1 MSQTQDEIQQ
11 KPSLRRFLPLGL
23 GAAALGIAGAIWL
36 GNGSGAVAQECNV
49 DASILEAMDL
59 LATGELAAILPTG
72 SGRGYNNLE
81 YLNEEGQPTTLADFE
96 GKSILVNFWATWCGP
111 CREEMPALDALSAK
125 FGGEEF
131 AVVTI
136 NLDVGD
142 DGIDKARAFLEEIGL
157 TNLPLLADPTFAAF
171 ERLKN
176 NGVALGLPA
185 TLLLDTKGCEVAV
198 LQGPAIWDG
207 PAAFKMIGE
216 FISLTRA

>member
-1 MSQTQDEIQQ
+1 MSQTQDETQ
-11 KPSLRRFLPLGL
+11 KISLARRLLPVGV
-23 GAAALGIAGAIWL
+23 GVAALGIAGAIWL
-36 GNGSGAVAQECNV
+36 SNGTGAVAEECNV
-49 DASILEAMDL
+49 DVSILEKMDL

-72 SGRGYNNLE
+72 SGRGYSDLE
-81 YLNEEGQPTTLADFE
+81 YLNEEGQPTTLADFA

-125 FGGEEF
+125 FGGEDF

-142 DGIDKARAFLEEIGL
+142 DGIDKARAFLDDIGL

-207 PAAFKMIGE
+207 AAAFKMIGE
-216 FISLTRA
+216 FIAMTKA